1 MRPARRVEC
10 AGGHCRAHSRPGP
23 GAAPRPPPLHTPPS
37 TMAPPPVLYAF
48 VARGADVLAE
58 LPGAARPAEWRAAGQ
73 ACLERCPP
81 GASER

>member
-1 MRPARRVEC
+1 
-10 AGGHCRAHSRPGP
+10 
-23 GAAPRPPPLHTPPS
+23 
-37 TMAPPPVLYAF
+37 MAPPPVLYAF